1 MVAMTRLKSYS
12 QENVNRPA
20 ALRTSDADPAVNRRI
35 VTLQSGPMNV
45 ERLYTQ
51 ILTGDNDALTE

>member
-12 QENVNRPA
+12 EENVNRPA

-35 VTLQSGPMNV
+35 VTLQSGPMNA

-51 ILTGDNDALTE
+51 NIDW